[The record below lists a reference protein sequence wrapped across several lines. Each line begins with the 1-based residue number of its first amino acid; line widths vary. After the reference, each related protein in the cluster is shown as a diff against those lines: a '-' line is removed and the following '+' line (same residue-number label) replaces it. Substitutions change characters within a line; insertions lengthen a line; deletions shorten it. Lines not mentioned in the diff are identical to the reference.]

1 MNCIIIII
9 KGQFGFVEK
18 NQQNIAIKYEKR
30 RKKRKNL
37 GIRVVF
43 RNFAASNGR
52 KIQKT
57 DETMT
62 ALEQQFSKTV
72 AEHKSTIYTVCYM
85 FSQDADEV
93 NDLFQE
99 VLVNLWKG
107 FENFEHRS
115 DIKTWIYRV
124 ALNTCIS
131 IDRKKRRTAT
141 VRLTMDI
148 NLFEDR
154 DEDTRQVDMLH
165 KRISKLQPF
174 DRAIVLLWLEN
185 LSYDEIGQI
194 VGITA
199 KNVSVRLFRIRE
211 QLKQMSND

>member
-1 MNCIIIII
+1 MTTLER
-9 KGQFGFVEK
+9 QF
-18 NQQNIAIKYEKR
+18 
-30 RKKRKNL
+30 
-37 GIRVVF
+37 
-43 RNFAASNGR
+43 
-52 KIQKT
+52 
-57 DETMT
+57 
-62 ALEQQFSKTV
+62 ALTV
-72 AEHKSTIYTVCYM
+72 AEHKSTIYTVGYM

-107 FENFEHRS
+107 FDSFEHRS

-131 IDRKKRRTAT
+131 LDRKKRRNSTI
-141 VRLTMDI
+141 RLTMDI

-154 DEDTRQVDMLH
+154 DEDTRQVDLLH

-174 DRAIVLLWLEN
+174 DRAIVLLWLED
-185 LSYDEIGQI
+185 LSYEEIGQI

-211 QLKQMSND
+211 QLKNMSND